1 MGGRRLAGLWWFL
14 FRRGRRASRGEGIEV
29 QEPLSR
35 GELYRLTAHEQP
47 VAYELA
53 PGATRRFTFRQ
64 RVRARLAKAMFGP
77 GTFVPKAT
85 AEEYRAQHA
94 GWHESERA
102 D

>member
-1 MGGRRLAGLWWFL
+1 MA
-14 FRRGRRASRGEGIEV
+14 RGEVVEV

-47 VAYELA
+47 VAYALE
-53 PGATRRFTFRQ
+53 PGGARGFSFRQ

-85 AEEYRAQHA
+85 AEEYRALHA